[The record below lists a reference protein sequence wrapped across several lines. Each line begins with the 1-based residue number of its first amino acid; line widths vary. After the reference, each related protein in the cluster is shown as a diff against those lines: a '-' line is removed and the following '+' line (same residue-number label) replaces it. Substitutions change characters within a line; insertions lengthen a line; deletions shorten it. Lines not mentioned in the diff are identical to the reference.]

1 MSDQHDI
8 ILSKP
13 DVTDLDPDEDLA
25 LERKSF
31 RAYTSILYVDPVMQV
46 YINNKKVRSDGRTFG
61 ISLPDC

>member
-1 MSDQHDI
+1 MSDPHDI

-46 YINNKKVRSDGRTFG
+46 YINNKKVRHCG
-61 ISLPDC
+61 PE

>member
-1 MSDQHDI
+1 MTSDPHDI

-46 YINNKKVRSDGRTFG
+46 YINKKKVLKLAFG
-61 ISLPDC
+61 ADD